1 MKFISTYVAAA
12 RGFNKR
18 VPPFKPTLYP
28 LSAAGLG
35 VQPSNIMD
43 IKSSKLPG
51 NSRIAVIAT
60 PGRSFAGGTTTAQFG
75 KPVYQQQLDPNSAK

>member
-51 NSRIAVIAT
+51 NCRIAVIAT
-60 PGRSFAGGTTTAQFG
+60 PGRDDDRLLAVQPLRNLGNQFTS
-75 KPVYQQQLDPNSAK
+75 DN